1 MILCSCAV
9 IRQEELREAIR
20 TLYRS
25 NPSAPITPN
34 RVYRALGKS
43 PTCMDCAPLLV
54 LRIYATAQ
62 EVIIGEGLLRGDA
75 HPRRIK

>member
-1 MILCSCAV
+1 MIICSCAV

-20 TLYRS
+20 KLYRT
-25 NPSAPITPN
+25 NPGAPITPN
-34 RVYRALGKS
+34 RVYRTLGKT
-43 PTCMDCAPLLV
+43 PTCMDCAPLLT

-62 EVIIGEGLLRGDA
+62 EVIVAEGLLRGDA

>member
-1 MILCSCAV
+1 MIICSCAV
-9 IRQEELREAIR
+9 IRQDELRDAIR
-20 TLYRS
+20 KLHKA

-34 RVYRALGKS
+34 RVYRALGKA

-62 EVIIGEGLLRGDA
+62 EVILGEMVMRGDA
-75 HPRRIK
+75 LPRRIK